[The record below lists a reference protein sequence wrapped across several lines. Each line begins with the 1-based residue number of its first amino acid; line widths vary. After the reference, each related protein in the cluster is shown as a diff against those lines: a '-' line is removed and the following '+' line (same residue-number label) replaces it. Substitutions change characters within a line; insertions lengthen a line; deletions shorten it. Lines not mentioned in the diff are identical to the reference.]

1 MVPEGEKEAVFNALL
16 AHLDSIGNH
25 FDTGIMATP
34 LLLKAL
40 SDNGRAD
47 IAFRLMNQREIP
59 GFGYV
64 MDDRYSCLWER
75 WEGKASRCHP
85 MFGSV
90 VIVAKDGIQS
100 ITQRDDTGAFVKD
113 EKGDID
119 HRQDDDIILTT
130 KNKDTGETET
140 TSNTVTITAEE
151 KGDTAN
157 VTLQDVNIQKDKWD
171 NESAAMTIKGEGDTE
186 IELNGDNTLIS
197 GHYHAGLEKADDV
210 SHGSLTIK
218 DDLNNDN
225 RTEKEKDESGYST
238 GGDTGTLIA
247 AGGYDGAGIGG
258 RRKKDGEESDAC
270 AGTSDITITGGQIK
284 AGSLIE
290 TNKEYPQTEQGGAGI
305 GGATGHGNATN
316 ITITGNADVTAAG
329 GYYAAGIGGGEYG
342 NATNITISGNAKVA
356 ATGSNSGGAGIGGG
370 DDGVGKN
377 IRITDHADVTAY
389 GGNQGA
395 GIGGGPCRG
404 GSVEISGNAK
414 VFAMGANDGAGIGS
428 GYDCSCWGNHPELV
442 DTSVTISE
450 NAEVMA
456 VGSYRAAAIGNGA
469 SSEQGKTTVTITGG
483 TVTAIGGKS
492 SIDYWNGNCYKD
504 LASAIGG
511 GNSDEVQDV
520 TVTINGT
527 TGNTTVNASCWLDQ
541 ESAISTGNGAADII
555 GYDKDG
561 KSPFGEDGSV
571 IVRMYNHGSYTT
583 TGYGPF
589 SKYEGDLTGYNL
601 GTLYQTVHNRKYME
615 ENPNIDTKKLEDED
629 LHDWKLVGKVVEPTT
644 EKDGYADYICSI
656 DKCGQTKH
664 VVLPKLTPE
673 PSEPDTPSTPE
684 TPDTPDTPS
693 TPDVPSTP
701 EVTPADPAVTP
712 DAPAQDGTAPA
723 DTPAADTTATAQN
736 VAQNAEPK
744 AAAPTAAPAALP
756 QTGANWLAVVG
767 SALSGLFLLAAGFVL
782 DRKGRRMN

>member
-1 MVPEGEKEAVFNALL
+1 MRKNVKKQLALRVLSTAALL
-16 AHLDSIGNH
+16 AMVSSI
-25 FDTGIMATP
+25 ATAAFAEEYD
-34 LLLKAL
+34 LNKG
-40 SDNGRAD
+40 SVTVETKDNG
-47 IAFRLMNQREIP
+47 NT
-59 GFGYV
+59 YV
-64 MDDRYSCLWER
+64 
-75 WEGKASRCHP
+75 
-85 MFGSV
+85 
-90 VIVAKDGIQS
+90 
-100 ITQRDDTGAFVKD
+100 TQA
-113 EKGDID
+113 
-119 HRQDDDIILTT
+119 
-130 KNKDTGETET
+130 NTET
-140 TSNTVTITAEE
+140 TDHLDTTGVTITSN
-151 KGDTAN
+151 GDPTSNTITVDTAKDQTTN
-157 VTLQDVNIQKDKWD
+157 VTLQDVNIQKDEWD
-171 NESAAMTIKGEGDTE
+171 NKSAAMTIKGEGDTE

-225 RTEKEKDESGYST
+225 RTEKEKDGSGYST

-258 RRKKDGEESDAC
+258 RKKKDGEESDAC
-270 AGTSDITITGGQIK
+270 ASTSDITITGGQIK

-290 TNKEYPQTEQGGAGI
+290 TKEEYHQPEYSGAGI

-316 ITITGNADVTAAG
+316 ITITGNADVSAAG
-329 GYYAAGIGGGEYG
+329 GYYAAGIGGGDDG

-395 GIGGGPCRG
+395 GIGGGPYRG

-414 VFAMGANDGAGIGS
+414 VFAKGANCGAGIGS
-428 GYDCSCWGNHPELV
+428 GYSCSCWGDHPELV

-450 NAEVMA
+450 NAEVTA

-469 SSEQGKTTVTITGG
+469 SSQQGKTTVTITGG

-492 SIDYWNGNCYKD
+492 YIDYWNGNCYKS

-511 GNSDEVQDV
+511 GNSDKVQDV

-571 IVRMYNHGSYTT
+571 IVRMYNHGSSTT

-589 SKYEGDLTGYNL
+589 SKYEGDLTGYTL

-615 ENPNIDTKKLEDED
+615 EHPKEIVDINKLENSD
-629 LHDWKLVGKVVEPTT
+629 LHDWKLVGKVVEPTL
-644 EKDGYADYICSI
+644 EKDGYADYVCSI
-656 DKCGQTKH
+656 DKCGQTKR

-673 PSEPDTPSTPE
+673 ESGSVE
-684 TPDTPDTPS
+684 TR
-693 TPDVPSTP
+693 
-701 EVTPADPAVTP
+701 EVGVIFWD
-712 DAPAQDGTAPA
+712 
-723 DTPAADTTATAQN
+723 
-736 VAQNAEPK
+736 
-744 AAAPTAAPAALP
+744 AAAQAAPAALQGKVLSADE
-756 QTGANWLAVVG
+756 QTTMAAKAQVESLLADKANWKLAEDVG
-767 SALSGLFLLAAGFVL
+767 DLMIHPAADAAGTVYEQAV
-782 DRKGRRMN
+782 KASGCQYYVIANVTAQ

>member
-1 MVPEGEKEAVFNALL
+1 MRKNVKQQLALRVLSTAALMAMVSSIATAAFADTYDLNKGSVTVETKEDGATYVTQLDNTQKDGYARNDKDDILHDYQDKTGVTITSGGEK
-16 AHLDSIGNH
+16 
-25 FDTGIMATP
+25 
-34 LLLKAL
+34 
-40 SDNGRAD
+40 
-47 IAFRLMNQREIP
+47 
-59 GFGYV
+59 
-64 MDDRYSCLWER
+64 
-75 WEGKASRCHP
+75 
-85 MFGSV
+85 
-90 VIVAKDGIQS
+90 
-100 ITQRDDTGAFVKD
+100 
-113 EKGDID
+113 
-119 HRQDDDIILTT
+119 
-130 KNKDTGETET
+130 
-140 TSNTVTITAEE
+140 TSNTITVE
-151 KGDTAN
+151 TAKDQTTD

-238 GGDTGTLIA
+238 GGDIGTLIA

-258 RRKKDGEESDAC
+258 RENDYEHDEATTCTS
-270 AGTSDITITGGQIK
+270 TSDITITGGQIK

-290 TNKEYPQTEQGGAGI
+290 TENEYPQTEQGGAGI
-305 GGATGHGNATN
+305 GGASGYGNATN
-316 ITITGNADVTAAG
+316 ITITGNADVSAAG
-329 GYYAAGIGGGEYG
+329 GYYAAGIGGGVYG
-342 NATNITISGNAKVA
+342 NATNITISGNAKVT
-356 ATGSNSGGAGIGGG
+356 ATGSGSGGAGIGGG

-395 GIGGGPCRG
+395 GIGGGPYRG

-428 GYDCSCWGNHPELV
+428 GYNCSCWGNHPELV

-450 NAEVMA
+450 NAEVTA

-469 SSEQGKTTVTITGG
+469 SSQQGKTTVTITGG

-492 SIDYWNGNCYKD
+492 SIQYWNGYCFKD

-511 GNSDEVQDV
+511 GNSDKVQDV

-615 ENPNIDTKKLEDED
+615 ENPNIDTSKLENSD
-629 LHDWKLVGKVVEPTT
+629 LHDWKQNPEGDYKKPTL
-644 EKDGYADYICSI
+644 EEDGYIDLICSI
-656 DKCGQTKH
+656 DKCGQTTRKP
-664 VVLPKLTPE
+664 LPKLTPE
-673 PSEPDTPSTPE
+673 PSEPDTTDPDVPGGN
-684 TPDTPDTPS
+684 TPDTPNKPDTPKQ
-693 TPDVPSTP
+693 PDGT
-701 EVTPADPAVTP
+701 TPAPVTP
-712 DAPAQDGTAPA
+712 DAPVQDAVPDTAPA
-723 DTPAADTTATAQN
+723 DAAVTPAAAQN
-736 VAQNAEPK
+736 VVQDAKPE
-744 AAAPTAAPAALP
+744 AAATAAVSAAALP

-782 DRKGRRMN
+782 DRKNRRMN

>member
-1 MVPEGEKEAVFNALL
+1 MRKNVKQQLALRVLSTAALMAMVS
-16 AHLDSIGNH
+16 SIATAA
-25 FDTGIMATP
+25 FADTYD
-34 LLLKAL
+34 LNK
-40 SDNGRAD
+40 
-47 IAFRLMNQREIP
+47 
-59 GFGYV
+59 
-64 MDDRYSCLWER
+64 
-75 WEGKASRCHP
+75 
-85 MFGSV
+85 GSV
-90 VIVAKDGIQS
+90 TVETKEDGFTYVTQLDNTQTDGYARNDKDDVLHDYQ
-100 ITQRDDTGAFVKD
+100 DT
-113 EKGDID
+113 
-119 HRQDDDIILTT
+119 
-130 KNKDTGETET
+130 TG
-140 TSNTVTITAEE
+140 VTITSNGKKTENTITV
-151 KGDTAN
+151 DTAKDQTTD
-157 VTLQDVNIQKDKWD
+157 VTLQDVNIQKDQWSSG
-171 NESAAMTIKGEGDTE
+171 SAAMTIKGEGDTE

-258 RRKKDGEESDAC
+258 RKKKDGEESDTC
-270 AGTSDITITGGQIK
+270 AGASNITITGGQIK

-305 GGATGHGNATN
+305 GGAAGYGNATN
-316 ITITGNADVTAAG
+316 ITITGNADVSAAG
-329 GYYAAGIGGGEYG
+329 GYYSAGIGGGDDG
-342 NATNITISGNAKVA
+342 NATNITISGNAKVTA
-356 ATGSNSGGAGIGGG
+356 AGSNSGGAGIGGG
-370 DDGVGKN
+370 DYGVGKN

-395 GIGGGPCRG
+395 GIGGGPYRG

-428 GYDCSCWGNHPELV
+428 GYNCSCWGNHPELV

-450 NAEVMA
+450 NAEVTA

-469 SSEQGKTTVTITGG
+469 SSQQGKTTVTITGG

-492 SIDYWNGNCYKD
+492 SIQYWNGYCFKD

-511 GNSDEVQDV
+511 GNSDKVQDV

-583 TGYGPF
+583 EHGSI
-589 SKYEGDLTGYNL
+589 SKYEGDLTSYNL
-601 GTLYQTVHNRKYME
+601 GDLYQVVHNRKYMD
-615 ENPNIDTKKLEDED
+615 ENPDIHTSGLKDSD
-629 LHDWKLVGKVVEPTT
+629 LHNWKLVGEVVEPTL
-644 EKDGYADYICSI
+644 EEDGYADYICSI

-664 VVLPKLTPE
+664 VVLSKLTPE
-673 PSEPDTPSTPE
+673 PSEPDVPGGN
-684 TPDTPDTPS
+684 TPDTPNKPDTPKQPDS
-693 TPDVPSTP
+693 T
-701 EVTPADPAVTP
+701 TPAPVTP
-712 DAPAQDGTAPA
+712 DAVQA
-723 DTPAADTTATAQN
+723 DATVTPAA
-736 VAQNAEPK
+736 AQNAVQTDAAVTP
-744 AAAPTAAPAALP
+744 AAAVSAAALP
-756 QTGANWLAVVG
+756 KTGANWLAVVG
-767 SALSGLFLLAAGFVL
+767 SAISGIFLLAAGFVL
-782 DRKGRRMN
+782 DRKSRRMN

>member
-1 MVPEGEKEAVFNALL
+1 MRKNVKQQLALRVLSTAALMAMVS
-16 AHLDSIGNH
+16 SIATAA
-25 FDTGIMATP
+25 FADTYDLNT
-34 LLLKAL
+34 
-40 SDNGRAD
+40 
-47 IAFRLMNQREIP
+47 
-59 GFGYV
+59 
-64 MDDRYSCLWER
+64 
-75 WEGKASRCHP
+75 
-85 MFGSV
+85 GSV
-90 VIVAKDGIQS
+90 TVETKEDGFTYV
-100 ITQRDDTGAFVKD
+100 TQLDNTQTDGYARNDK
-113 EKGDID
+113 
-119 HRQDDDIILTT
+119 DDILHDYQD
-130 KNKDTGETET
+130 KTG
-140 TSNTVTITAEE
+140 VTITSNGKQTENTITV
-151 KGDTAN
+151 DTAKDQTTD
-157 VTLQDVNIQKDKWD
+157 VTLQDVNIQKDKWSSG
-171 NESAAMTIKGEGDTE
+171 SAAMTIKGEGDTE

-290 TNKEYPQTEQGGAGI
+290 TKEEYHQPEYSGAGI

-316 ITITGNADVTAAG
+316 ITITGNADVSAAG
-329 GYYAAGIGGGEYG
+329 GYYAAGIGGGDYG

-395 GIGGGPCRG
+395 GIGGGPHRG

-615 ENPNIDTKKLEDED
+615 EHPEEIVDITKLKDED
-629 LHDWKLVGKVVEPTT
+629 LHDWQLVGKVVEPTL
-644 EKDGYADYICSI
+644 EEDGWADYICSI
-656 DKCGQTKH
+656 DKCGQIKH

-673 PSEPDTPSTPE
+673 PSEPDVPGGN
-684 TPDTPDTPS
+684 TPDTPNK
-693 TPDVPSTP
+693 PDAPKQPDGT
-701 EVTPADPAVTP
+701 TPAPVTP

-736 VAQNAEPK
+736 VTPNAEPEAA
-744 AAAPTAAPAALP
+744 AAAPTAAPAAAAVLP

-767 SALSGLFLLAAGFVL
+767 SALSGMFLLAAGFVL
-782 DRKGRRMN
+782 DRKNRRMN

>member
-1 MVPEGEKEAVFNALL
+1 MRKNVKQQLALRVLSTAALAAMVS
-16 AHLDSIGNH
+16 SI
-25 FDTGIMATP
+25 AT
-34 LLLKAL
+34 A
-40 SDNGRAD
+40 
-47 IAFRLMNQREIP
+47 AFAAEYN
-59 GFGYV
+59 V
-64 MDDRYSCLWER
+64 KD
-75 WEGKASRCHP
+75 
-85 MFGSV
+85 GSV
-90 VIVAKDGIQS
+90 DILAEGGKQY
-100 ITQRDDTGAFVKD
+100 ITQWKD
-113 EKGDID
+113 ESKSTYVTDDKGEIKK
-119 HRQDDDIILTT
+119 RQDDDITLTT

-140 TSNTVTITAEE
+140 TSNTVTITAE
-151 KGDTAN
+151 KDNTAN
-157 VTLQDVNIQKDKWD
+157 VTLQDVNIQKDEWD
-171 NESAAMTIKGEGDTE
+171 NKSAAMTIKGEGDTE

-258 RRKKDGEESDAC
+258 RKKKDGEESDAC
-270 AGTSDITITGGQIK
+270 ASTSDITITGGQIK

-290 TNKEYPQTEQGGAGI
+290 TKEEYHQPEYSGAGI

-316 ITITGNADVTAAG
+316 ITITGNADVSAAG
-329 GYYAAGIGGGEYG
+329 GYYAAGIGGGDDG

-395 GIGGGPCRG
+395 GIGGGPYRG

-414 VFAMGANDGAGIGS
+414 VFAKGANCGAGIGS
-428 GYDCSCWGNHPELV
+428 GYSCSCWGDHPELV

-450 NAEVMA
+450 NAEVTA

-469 SSEQGKTTVTITGG
+469 SSQQGKTTVTITGG
-483 TVTAIGGKS
+483 TVTAIGGES
-492 SIDYWNGNCYKD
+492 YIDYWNGNCYKS

-511 GNSDEVQDV
+511 GNSDKVQDV

-541 ESAISTGNGAADII
+541 ESAISAGNGAADII

-571 IVRMYNHGSYTT
+571 IVRMYNHGSSTT

-589 SKYEGDLTGYNL
+589 SKYEGDLTGYTL

-615 ENPNIDTKKLEDED
+615 EHPKEIVDITKLKDED
-629 LHDWKLVGKVVEPTT
+629 LHDWQLVGKVVEPTL

-656 DKCGQTKH
+656 DKCGQTKR

-673 PSEPDTPSTPE
+673 PSEPDVPGDN
-684 TPDTPDTPS
+684 TPDTPNKPDTPKQ
-693 TPDVPSTP
+693 PDGT
-701 EVTPADPAVTP
+701 TPAPVTP
-712 DAPAQDGTAPA
+712 DAPVQDAVPDTAPA
-723 DTPAADTTATAQN
+723 DTLAADTTADAAVVPADAQN
-736 VAQNAEPK
+736 MVQDAKPE
-744 AAAPTAAPAALP
+744 AAAPAAALP

-767 SALSGLFLLAAGFVL
+767 TALSGLFLLAAGFVL
-782 DRKGRRMN
+782 DRKNRRMN

>member
-1 MVPEGEKEAVFNALL
+1 MRKNVKKQLALRVLSTAALVAMVS
-16 AHLDSIGNH
+16 SIATAA
-25 FDTGIMATP
+25 FADTYDLNT
-34 LLLKAL
+34 
-40 SDNGRAD
+40 
-47 IAFRLMNQREIP
+47 
-59 GFGYV
+59 
-64 MDDRYSCLWER
+64 
-75 WEGKASRCHP
+75 
-85 MFGSV
+85 GSV
-90 VIVAKDGIQS
+90 TVETRANGITYVTQKDDKQADGYA
-100 ITQRDDTGAFVKD
+100 RNDK
-113 EKGDID
+113 
-119 HRQDDDIILTT
+119 DDILHDYQD
-130 KNKDTGETET
+130 KTG
-140 TSNTVTITAEE
+140 VTITSNGNPTENTITV
-151 KGDTAN
+151 DTAKDQTTD
-157 VTLQDVNIQKDKWD
+157 VTLQDVNIKKDEWD

-258 RRKKDGEESDAC
+258 RKKKDGEESDAC

-664 VVLPKLTPE
+664 VVLPKIV
-673 PSEPDTPSTPE
+673 PDTPSTPD
-684 TPDTPDTPS
+684 TPDTPNTPDKPSTPDTPS

-701 EVTPADPAVTP
+701 EVTP

-736 VAQNAEPK
+736 VAQNAKPEAA
-744 AAAPTAAPAALP
+744 AAAPTVAPAALP

-782 DRKGRRMN
+782 DRKNRRMN

>member
-1 MVPEGEKEAVFNALL
+1 MRKNVKQQFALRVLSTAALMAMVS
-16 AHLDSIGNH
+16 SIATAA
-25 FDTGIMATP
+25 FADTYD
-34 LLLKAL
+34 LNK
-40 SDNGRAD
+40 
-47 IAFRLMNQREIP
+47 
-59 GFGYV
+59 
-64 MDDRYSCLWER
+64 
-75 WEGKASRCHP
+75 
-85 MFGSV
+85 GSV
-90 VIVAKDGIQS
+90 TVETKEDGFTYV
-100 ITQRDDTGAFVKD
+100 TQLDNTQTDGYARNDK
-113 EKGDID
+113 
-119 HRQDDDIILTT
+119 DDILHDYQD
-130 KNKDTGETET
+130 KTG
-140 TSNTVTITAEE
+140 VTITS
-151 KGDTAN
+151 KGKPTENTITVDTAKDQTTD
-157 VTLQDVNIQKDKWD
+157 VTLQDVNIQKDEWD
-171 NESAAMTIKGEGDTE
+171 NKSAAMTIKGEGDTE

-258 RRKKDGEESDAC
+258 RKKKDGEESDAC

-511 GNSDEVQDV
+511 GNSDKVQDV

-589 SKYEGDLTGYNL
+589 SKYEGDLTGYTL

-664 VVLPKLTPE
+664 VVLPKIV
-673 PSEPDTPSTPE
+673 PDTPSTPD
-684 TPDTPDTPS
+684 TPDTPNTPDKPSTPDTPS

-736 VAQNAEPK
+736 VAQNAEPE
-744 AAAPTAAPAALP
+744 AAAAPAALP

-782 DRKGRRMN
+782 DRKNRRMN